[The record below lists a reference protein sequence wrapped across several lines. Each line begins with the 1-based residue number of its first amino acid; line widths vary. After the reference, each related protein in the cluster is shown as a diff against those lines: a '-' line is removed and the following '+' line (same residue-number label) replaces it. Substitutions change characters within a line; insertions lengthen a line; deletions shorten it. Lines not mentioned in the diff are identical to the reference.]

1 MDQKTIEEAA
11 ERVIE
16 LESELEAAGI
26 ATLDADAMGMIRA
39 ELHKWF
45 DTVTGVV
52 NSPGVGRV
60 TLIHDNGQESK
71 IASPNLPFLL
81 TQPARFNTGG

>member
-1 MDQKTIEEAA
+1 MDQKSVEEAA
-11 ERVIE
+11 ERVLE
-16 LESELEAAGI
+16 LESELESAGL
-26 ATLDADAMGMIRA
+26 ATLGEDGMGTIRA
-39 ELHKWF
+39 ELHKWV

-60 TLIHDNGQESK
+60 TLIHDDGEESK

-81 TQPARFNTGG
+81 TRPAQFADQA

>member
-1 MDQKTIEEAA
+1 MDQRTVEEAA

-16 LESELEAAGI
+16 LESELESAGV
-26 ATLDADAMGMIRA
+26 ATLEVDAMATIRT
-39 ELHKWF
+39 ELHKWV

-71 IASPNLPFLL
+71 VASPNLPFLL
-81 TQPARFNTGG
+81 TQPARFGASG